1 MTSSRCGKP
10 GIRCGRTVGTD
21 RAADARRAHG
31 HRRNVAVRPAETP
44 GVITGGRKLPF
55 GNIYVT
61 WVYVI
66 ALGFFGE
73 LFNPGSTGPPTLT
86 PPGATRPGYPLY
98 LRNYMSVIRPRLW
111 ITLWT
116 TFSGEGERVV
126 LARPE
131 RCCTRYRALQ
141 SWVWGEASSPPV
153 MRSMRRRLCSKYRN
167 PRAMRRPTTIGNPRR
182 LSPAAP
188 HHRRA
193 HIQL

>member
-1 MTSSRCGKP
+1 M
-10 GIRCGRTVGTD
+10 D
-21 RAADARRAHG
+21 RQWGQTARRMPDV
-31 HRRNVAVRPAETP
+31 RMVTTRNVAVRPAETP

-73 LFNPGSTGPPTLT
+73 LFNPGPTGPPTLT

-116 TFSGEGERVV
+116 TFSGEGGEGGS
-126 LARPE
+126 
-131 RCCTRYRALQ
+131 RASGTLLHQ
-141 SWVWGEASSPPV
+141 
-153 MRSMRRRLCSKYRN
+153 
-167 PRAMRRPTTIGNPRR
+167 I
-182 LSPAAP
+182 
-188 HHRRA
+188 
-193 HIQL
+193 